1 MVVNFWEWNPTGH
14 LGPSFSIPFSCFV
27 GGSHWYRIAPVLICD
42 VSTSSSNCL
51 EGSGLTSTGGF
62 VMVWMICSCA
72 ASCSCPHLKGT
83 PLPVSQVMG
92 AAMAE
97 KFLMNILWY
106 PVTPRKPLA
115 CLRLTILRGYSAIPV
130 ILAGLIVVLCFE
142 MHTPRKSIWGCMK
155 IDLDSFRCRPCSAR
169 RSKRKWV
176 ILICSGKSLSVV
188 PNPKSSM

>member
-1 MVVNFWEWNPTGH
+1 M
-14 LGPSFSIPFSCFV
+14 
-27 GGSHWYRIAPVLICD
+27 APVPICD

-62 VMVWMICSCA
+62 VMAWMICSCA
-72 ASCSCPHLKGT
+72 ASCSCPYLKGM
-83 PLPVSQVMG
+83 PLLVSQVIG
-92 AAMAE
+92 AAMVE

-115 CLRLTILRGYSAIPV
+115 CLRLTIFRGYSVIPA
-130 ILAGLIVVLCFE
+130 ILAGSMVAPCFKIR
-142 MHTPRKSIWGCMK
+142 TPRKSIWGCMK

-176 ILICSGKSLSVV
+176 ISTCSSKSLSVV
-188 PNPKSSM
+188 PNPKLSM